1 MDKIRTSLI
10 GVTVAAIVALAAF
23 PTVSAALQ
31 SAARPASC
39 LRNQLGVR
47 ANGINGAA
55 GTIHGAWVFT
65 NVSAKACD
73 LDGYPD
79 IQLYGRRGRPIPTTV
94 KRNLPPAPSHVK
106 LLPGGSAT
114 FYSSY
119 KDVPSGSA
127 ACPTSR
133 HRPPL
138 SFRTGL
144 STSCPSTLTSA
155 WYTPGSK
162 RPNCR
167 SKAVVTSSK
176 GLSVVR

>member
-1 MDKIRTSLI
+1 MEKIRTSLI

-23 PTVSAALQ
+23 PTISAALQ
-31 SAARPASC
+31 TASRPASC

-65 NVSAKACD
+65 NVSTTACD

-79 IQLYGRRGRPIPTTV
+79 IQLYGRAGRPIPTTV

-119 KDVPSGSA
+119 NDVPSGSA
-127 ACPTSR
+127 ACPTSAVIQIT
-133 HRPPL
+133 PPNA
-138 SFRTGL
+138 
-144 STSCPSTLTSA
+144 SA
-155 WYTPGSK
+155 SLFIPAQLQA
-162 RPNCR
+162 CR
-167 SKAVVTSSK
+167 GVVHVSAVRAGVHPA
-176 GLSVVR
+176 

>member
-1 MDKIRTSLI
+1 MERIRTSLI

-73 LDGYPD
+73 LDGYPG

-119 KDVPSGSA
+119 SDVSSGSA
-127 ACPTSR
+127 ACPTSAVIQIT
-133 HRPPL
+133 PPNATASL
-138 SFRTGL
+138 FIPAQLQACRGIVRV
-144 STSCPSTLTSA
+144 SA
-155 WYTPGSK
+155 VLGGVHP
-162 RPNCR
+162 
-167 SKAVVTSSK
+167 A
-176 GLSVVR
+176 

>member
-1 MDKIRTSLI
+1 MERIRTSLI

-47 ANGINGAA
+47 ANGTNGAA

-79 IQLYGRRGRPIPTTV
+79 IQLYGRAGRPIPTTV

-119 KDVPSGSA
+119 NDVPSGSGHLPGVGGDPDHATERVRIAVHPGA
-127 ACPTSR
+127 AASVSR
-133 HRPPL
+133 HRARL
-138 SFRTGL
+138 RGARRR
-144 STSCPSTLTSA
+144 PSRV
-155 WYTPGSK
+155 GI
-162 RPNCR
+162 
-167 SKAVVTSSK
+167 
-176 GLSVVR
+176 

>member
-1 MDKIRTSLI
+1 MERIRTSLV
-10 GVTVAAIVALAAF
+10 GVTLAAIVVLAAL
-23 PTVSAALQ
+23 PAVSFALQ
-31 SAARPASC
+31 AATRPASC

-65 NVSAKACD
+65 NLSAKACD

-79 IQLYGRRGRPIPTTV
+79 LQLYGRAGRPIATTV

-119 KDVPSGSA
+119 SDVSSGSRR
-127 ACPTSR
+127 CPTSAVIQIT
-133 HRPPL
+133 PPNAAASL
-138 SFRTGL
+138 FIPAQLQACRGVVNV
-144 STSCPSTLTSA
+144 SA
-155 WYTPGSK
+155 VLGGIHH
-162 RPNCR
+162 
-167 SKAVVTSSK
+167 A
-176 GLSVVR
+176 